1 VDATTKFFEKLA
13 SFEGKPARQRG
24 TTIVRFE
31 LRNDDKIDRWRV
43 TLSVDGVGVMH
54 RGGEADCIVRADRAT
69 FNRLASGQANVM
81 AAMLRGVLV
90 IEGDPASLIW
100 LQRLFP
106 GPPPTRSTS
115 ERTKART

>member
-43 TLSVDGVGVMH
+43 TLTEDGIDVTH
-54 RGGEADCIVRADRAT
+54 RGGGADCIVHGDRAI
-69 FNRLASGQANVM
+69 FDRIASGHANAM
-81 AAMLRGVLV
+81 AAMLRGALV

-106 GPPPTRSTS
+106 GPPPVATS
-115 ERTKART
+115 GSTKART